1 MIFIKRNCNLSKC
14 IPTTNLL
21 YTYSVNEP
29 ANCGDW
35 SDNYVLDSMAKQF
48 NLS

>member
-1 MIFIKRNCNLSKC
+1 MIFIKRNCNLSKF

-21 YTYSVNEP
+21 YKYSVSEP

-35 SDNYVLDSMAKQF
+35 SVHYVLDPMAKQY